1 MPSGNY
7 KGDIVAEE
15 LTTSVSQTTSQFIF
29 YVKNLGYRL
38 KVTEFAISE
47 FRILIYTNYDNK
59 ITSVNAFGTMWEY
72 TSNSITIN

>member
-15 LTTSVSQTTSQFIF
+15 LTTSVSQTTSRFIF
-29 YVKNLGYRL
+29 YGKNSGYRL

-59 ITSVNAFGTMWEY
+59 ITFMNAFGTMWEY
-72 TSNSITIN
+72 TSNSISIN